1 MYLVYYIA
9 FSVSELD
16 ANVWSAPDFNPRDR
30 PRYTAHSRP
39 TAGVREPTFTEGINV
54 SISH

>member
-1 MYLVYYIA
+1 MYLVYYTA

-16 ANVWSAPDFNPRDR
+16 GNVWSAPDFNPRDR
-30 PRYTAHSRP
+30 P
-39 TAGVREPTFTEGINV
+39 TAGAREPTFTEGINV